1 MATLTNPFEI
11 AREALRLLAV
21 RRIPPTPDNY
31 LTLYQEIAGLK
42 PGTEPFPEKQLRA
55 LANELP
61 KTTPDQMRLARQLEE
76 AVKTSNWEEYKARLV
91 DFVATLAVAQKLT
104 WSDLISD
111 LLKQW
116 DAKHI
121 GLTSARK
128 RESLEHVLTASGG
141 NPETLFNRLQG
152 LLRSWGQG
160 KETESANGVE
170 PASAESAKPKTVASE
185 LDDLQPE
192 LRQLFAFT
200 LETAIATQL
209 MESPQ
214 LSSDAK
220 ALANDIRTAVNV
232 TQMQDFLTRLK
243 RFAFKLELL
252 AEDQAELR
260 SSLLSLLRLLV
271 ENINELVLDDRWLR
285 GQIEVVREII
295 EKPLSQ
301 RAIDDAERRLKEVLF
316 KQSQLKAS
324 LSEARDAIKQ
334 MLAGFVDHLADFA
347 EATSEYH
354 DKIEGCAEKISSAND
369 ISELESVLGEVMR
382 ETRTIQINAQRSRD
396 ELRSTQKKV
405 EESELRIK
413 ELERE
418 LETTGDLVRHDQ
430 LTGVLNRRGL
440 EDIFNKEIGRSKRHD
455 TVMCVALLDI
465 DNFKKLNDSLG
476 HDVGDQAL
484 IHLATVCRETLRPQ
498 DTVARFGGEEFI
510 ILLPETPLNDA
521 VIAMTRLQREL
532 TKKFFLSGNEKVL
545 ITFSA
550 GVTQMQNEDTQASV
564 IKRADTACMK
574 QNGQERTRYSP
585 HESRHSCR
593 RSRHPDQ
600 RRIAPQTETDDRN
613 RGKANH
619 LAHSEDLLGPRHQR
633 FHHLPR
639 LQGLRRQGILRQLF
653 PAHLRCHFRHEE
665 QPHGSARTA
674 HRALACH
681 ARRYRRAHHD
691 RRSPGSRAAFH

>member
-141 NPETLFNRLQG
+141 NPATLFNRLQG

-564 IKRADTACMK
+564 IKRADTAMYEAK
-574 QNGQERTRYSP
+574 RT
-585 HESRHSCR
+585 
-593 RSRHPDQ
+593 
-600 RRIAPQTETDDRN
+600 
-613 RGKANH
+613 GKNKV
-619 LAHSEDLLGPRHQR
+619 L
-633 FHHLPR
+633 
-639 LQGLRRQGILRQLF
+639 
-653 PAHLRCHFRHEE
+653 
-665 QPHGSARTA
+665 TA
-674 HRALACH
+674 
-681 ARRYRRAHHD
+681 
-691 RRSPGSRAAFH
+691 